1 MKPLFSAYY
10 TSKSLKIT
18 FLSIKISFSFRH
30 IPWIKCLIKPDVSI
44 IVPVYNVEN
53 YLRQCMDSIIIQTH
67 TNIEI
72 ICIND
77 GSTDQCGTV
86 LDQYAYQDRRV
97 TIITQPNRGL
107 SAARNAGLKR
117 ANGKYILFVDSD
129 DWLHPQTVAELYR
142 QIVRFKA
149 DICVYGFHYSCEN
162 KSDLP
167 LNYYGLSPD
176 SSFTYEQISEKIFGR
191 VSVWSKMYR
200 RRFICRHN
208 LTFPEGLIFEDVIFH
223 VRSFVYASKICQ
235 LNRSLYYYRTDN
247 QTSITNSSAAN
258 SKLLDIIK
266 AIDMVYSFLENENK
280 ITTMKTQF
288 CLFMKWHLSSHLQR
302 AAEPIKNRLV
312 TETLAWLSRHDD
324 IRQTMI
330 VDPILQNFYT
340 RLQLKD

>member
-1 MKPLFSAYY
+1 MKSLFSAYY
-10 TSKSLKIT
+10 TPKSLKLV
-18 FLSIKISFSFRH
+18 FPGIKISFSFGH
-30 IPWIKCLIKPDVSI
+30 IPWIKRLIKPDVSI

-53 YLRQCMDSIIIQTH
+53 YLRQCMDSIIGQTH

-77 GSTDQCGTV
+77 GSTDHCGAV
-86 LDQYAYQDRRV
+86 LDQYASQDRRI

-142 QIVRFKA
+142 QISKFAA
-149 DICVYGFHYSCEN
+149 DICVYGFRCSHEN
-162 KSDLP
+162 KSNLP
-167 LNYYGLSPD
+167 LNYYGLLPD
-176 SSFTYEQISEKIFGR
+176 STFTYEQISEKIFGW

-247 QTSITNSSAAN
+247 QTSIMNSSATDN
-258 SKLLDIIK
+258 RLLDILQSV
-266 AIDMVYSFLENENK
+266 DMVYSFLKDANK
-280 ITTMKTQF
+280 ITAMKTQF
-288 CLFMKWHLSSHLQR
+288 CLFMMWHLSSHLQR
-302 AAEPIKNRLV
+302 AAGPIKNRLAA
-312 TETLAWLSRHDD
+312 ETLAWLSRHDD

-330 VDPILQNFYT
+330 ADPILQNFYP
-340 RLQLKD
+340 RLQLKN

>member
-10 TSKSLKIT
+10 TPKSLKLV
-18 FLSIKISFSFRH
+18 FLGIKISFSFRH
-30 IPWIKCLIKPDVSI
+30 IPWIKRLIKPDVSI

-53 YLRQCMDSIIIQTH
+53 YLRQCMDSIVDQTH

-77 GSTDQCGTV
+77 GSTDQCSAI
-86 LDQYAYQDRRV
+86 LDQYASQDRRI

-129 DWLHPQTVAELYR
+129 DRLQLQTVAELYR
-142 QIVRFKA
+142 RISRSAA
-149 DICVYGFHYSCEN
+149 DICVYGFRYGHEN
-162 KSDLP
+162 KSNLP
-167 LNYYGLSPD
+167 LNYYGLSAD
-176 SSFTYEQISEKIFGR
+176 SIFTYEQISEKIFGR

-235 LNRSLYYYRTDN
+235 LNQPFYYYRTDN
-247 QTSITNSSAAN
+247 QTSIMNSSAADN
-258 SKLLDIIK
+258 RLLDILR
-266 AIDMVYSFLENENK
+266 AVDMVYSFLKEENK
-280 ITTMKTQF
+280 ITAMKTQF
-288 CLFMKWHLSSHLQR
+288 CLFMMWHLSSHLQR
-302 AAEPIKNRLV
+302 AAEPIKNRLAA
-312 TETLAWLSRHDD
+312 ETLAWLNRHDD
-324 IRQTMI
+324 IRRTMTAN
-330 VDPILQNFYT
+330 PILQNFYS
-340 RLQLKD
+340 RLQSKN